1 MIPPSPGHKQMIY
14 MDKTTHGNHWVY
26 DHQRVAVRSMLR
38 YWGRPCMI
46 IAGSQG
52 GVVGSAGWRRPLLGL
67 TPLPGGSAKGQDS
80 RSVHLQNWLKEF
92 IMCFI
97 LHVHELLLTDINL
110 GILLD
115 LSPDQTLDPL
125 NNSEPIWM
133 NSLKVFQIKKI
144 QDLSWLLT
152 SHCVVLPKYYM
163 TSNRHVLKKKAER
176 ESKELQKFEGK
187 WWKLYPTLR
196 GALPIITQPSATNK
210 SGKRVLLV
218 GVHLCNLCSSPQ
230 SVVASFAS
238 FFEVFCYLGSLMLQN
253 WFRFYQDQIL
263 KKSRSS
269 TYDL

>member
-1 MIPPSPGHKQMIY
+1 
-14 MDKTTHGNHWVY
+14 
-26 DHQRVAVRSMLR
+26 
-38 YWGRPCMI
+38 
-46 IAGSQG
+46 
-52 GVVGSAGWRRPLLGL
+52 
-67 TPLPGGSAKGQDS
+67 
-80 RSVHLQNWLKEF
+80 
-92 IMCFI
+92 
-97 LHVHELLLTDINL
+97 
-110 GILLD
+110 
-115 LSPDQTLDPL
+115 
-125 NNSEPIWM
+125 M

-196 GALPIITQPSATNK
+196 GALPIISQPSATNK

-238 FFEVFCYLGSLMLQN
+238 FFEVFCYSGSLMLQN
-253 WFRFYQDQIL
+253 WFRFYQNQIL
-263 KKSRSS
+263 EKSKSS
-269 TYDL
+269 TSDL